1 MADSDGDGTAG
12 GADASTP
19 DADAT
24 VTGGEGAE
32 TATASTADGG
42 DDEAGP
48 AEPTGGWLLLGV
60 LVLGVLSMLLAGAL
74 LEAPLARQTTDLGI
88 GFAWLL
94 AAAYLGFR
102 MEGRS
107 TVRLVGSTAFVAAA
121 IARFVGL
128 LAPSTALEAAS
139 LLGLVV
145 GAVAMILVARD

>member
-1 MADSDGDGTAG
+1 MADSDGDATAA

-19 DADAT
+19 DD
-24 VTGGEGAE
+24 GEGAE
-32 TATASTADGG
+32 SATASAGDGG
-42 DDEAGP
+42 DGEAGP

-74 LEAPLARQTTDLGI
+74 LEAPLATQTTDLGI

-102 MEGRS
+102 MEGRP
-107 TVRLVGSTAFVAAA
+107 TVRLVGATAFVAAA

>member
-1 MADSDGDGTAG
+1 MADSDGDATAAG
-12 GADASTP
+12 
-19 DADAT
+19 ADAT
-24 VTGGEGAE
+24 VTDGEGAE
-32 TATASTADGG
+32 TATASAADGG

-74 LEAPLARQTTDLGI
+74 LEAPLATQTTDLGI

-102 MEGRS
+102 MEGRP
-107 TVRLVGSTAFVAAA
+107 TVRLVGATAFVGAA

-145 GAVAMILVARD
+145 GAIAMLVVARD